1 MTSITVSPATATV
14 DKGDTKQMSA
24 TVATAKPWVPDT
36 VTWSSSNAKVTISE
50 TGLATVAAYATGTA
64 TNTATSTYD
73 SSVTGT
79 ATITVG
85 S

>member
-1 MTSITVSPATATV
+1 MT
-14 DKGDTKQMSA
+14 A

-36 VTWSSSNAKVTISE
+36 VTWTSNNAKVTVSDA
-50 TGLATVAAYATGTA
+50 GLVTVGADATGTA
-64 TNTATSTYD
+64 TITATSTYD
-73 SSVTGT
+73 TSVTGT